1 MAKFGIFL
9 AATLFITNF
18 LDTCLSILVSF
29 LKQSHR
35 LVTVSSDWSIFFALI
50 GQPISVRDLEEEFTK
65 SNKQQDM
72 LHVILIQKEKLI
84 ILKVKWGASIQRI
97 KIIIFRIWKIGSDE

>member
-29 LKQSHR
+29 LKESHR
-35 LVTVSSDWSIFFALI
+35 LVTLSSDWSIFFALI
-50 GQPISVRDLEEEFTK
+50 GQTISVKLLEEELTK
-65 SNKQQDM
+65 RKLQQQQDM
-72 LHVILIQKEKLI
+72 RHVILIQKEKLI
-84 ILKVKWGASIQRI
+84 ILKVKWGASIRRI
-97 KIIIFRIWKIGSDE
+97 KIIIFRI